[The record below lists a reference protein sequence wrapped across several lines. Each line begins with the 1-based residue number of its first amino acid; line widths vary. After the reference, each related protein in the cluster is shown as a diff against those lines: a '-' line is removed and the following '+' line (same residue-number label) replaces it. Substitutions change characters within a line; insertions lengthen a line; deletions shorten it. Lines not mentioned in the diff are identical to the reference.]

1 MKKSLVTLAANCH
14 CCFMTGSVHNCF
26 HFLHSCRFMT
36 QSVHNCFHFLHSC
49 RFMTESV
56 HNCFPFLHSCRFMT
70 KSVHNCFHFL
80 HSYRFMTQSVHNCFH
95 FLHSCRFVLTFWH
108 IWQSKV
114 SRFRKTSCILN
125 CKNYQI
131 IIQKNTWLIFQ
142 FPAPFFG
149 TFVNSLDLVQNSNDD
164 ILPRHL
170 QGFVIYGCTLAY

>member
-36 QSVHNCFHFLHSC
+36 
-49 RFMTESV
+49 ESV

-70 KSVHNCFHFL
+70 ESVHNCFHFL
-80 HSYRFMTQSVHNCFH
+80 HSCRFMTQSVHNCFH

-131 IIQKNTWLIFQ
+131 IIKKYMINIPIPRPLFWNLCKFSGSRPKQQWRHIASASTRVCYLWLYSSI
-142 FPAPFFG
+142 
-149 TFVNSLDLVQNSNDD
+149 LVQ
-164 ILPRHL
+164 
-170 QGFVIYGCTLAY
+170 